1 MRRRSSVSVREQ
13 APAEKTLLEIVG
25 RSRRVLVTGGA
36 GFVGSHLAERLL
48 AEGDSVTVLDNLSTG
63 SLENVE
69 HLLDEQRF
77 TLVGGDVTEPKL
89 VEELVGDSDLVV
101 HLAAAV
107 GVKLILADPLGSIET
122 NVVGTR
128 NVLSAAARD
137 GTKVLVASTSEVYG
151 KVGRIPQQ
159 EEDDVILGPTC
170 FNRWSYAAAKMLD
183 EFLALSY
190 WTFTS
195 LPVVVFRLFNTVG
208 PRQSGA
214 YGMVI
219 PRFVGAAVRGLP
231 LPVYGDGEQLRC
243 FLHVEDAVEAIVRLA
258 DCSAALGEV
267 VNVGSVEPVAIREL
281 ADRVLAQ
288 VGEGAVS
295 YVPYEEAFPE
305 GGFEDIRC
313 RIPEISKI
321 RALTGWEPTRS
332 LDDIL
337 ADVVAQYAA
346 APLRE
351 LAPVQSL

>member
-1 MRRRSSVSVREQ
+1 
-13 APAEKTLLEIVG
+13 
-25 RSRRVLVTGGA
+25 
-36 GFVGSHLAERLL
+36 
-48 AEGDSVTVLDNLSTG
+48 
-63 SLENVE
+63 
-69 HLLDEQRF
+69 
-77 TLVGGDVTEPKL
+77 
-89 VEELVGDSDLVV
+89 
-101 HLAAAV
+101 
-107 GVKLILADPLGSIET
+107 
-122 NVVGTR
+122 
-128 NVLSAAARD
+128 
-137 GTKVLVASTSEVYG
+137 
-151 KVGRIPQQ
+151 
-159 EEDDVILGPTC
+159 
-170 FNRWSYAAAKMLD
+170 
-183 EFLALSY
+183 
-190 WTFTS
+190 
-195 LPVVVFRLFNTVG
+195 
-208 PRQSGA
+208 
-214 YGMVI
+214 MVI
-219 PRFVGAAVRGLP
+219 PRFVEAAVRGLP

-295 YVPYEEAFPE
+295 YVPYEEAYPE